1 MLEYIDRIITI
12 GPFFLFIIG
21 IIFFIVSLLNKYR
34 SDTKIKIS
42 KAQIFDF
49 IILVLRWYLGY
60 YMLKYGFSKLI
71 DGQFVRSEEILNTPL
86 KDIDKFNLAWYLFS
100 LDKTFNI
107 IVGLSQI
114 ITALLII
121 YNRTVILGVIMLIPI
136 LAQIFLVDVSYS
148 TEMFGSAL
156 PLRLIGMLI
165 STLLILSY
173 YKDRVIKIWNLITK
187 NTSTKFSYKW
197 WVFII
202 LPFLGL
208 LSDLVMKLIT
218 LPLELLINYF
228 NR

>member
-1 MLEYIDRIITI
+1 MFEFIDRIITI

-21 IIFFIVSLLNKYR
+21 IIFFIVSVIKNYRLN
-34 SDTKIKIS
+34 TKIKIS

-114 ITALLII
+114 VGALLII
-121 YNRTVILGVIMLIPI
+121 YNRTVILGALILIPI
-136 LAQIFLVDVSYS
+136 LFQIFLIDVSF
-148 TEMFGSAL
+148 TTQMFGSAL
-156 PLRLIGMLI
+156 PLRLIGMLF
-165 STLLILSY
+165 SVLLILYY
-173 YKDRVIKIWNLITK
+173 YKDRILKIWDLITR

-218 LPLELLINYF
+218 LPFELLINYF
-228 NR
+228 NK